1 MHNDN
6 MPQRGF
12 NDVECAGVSFLDI
25 IILAESLPARPEV
38 ARMLVWENM
47 NLPRSGAAQW
57 GLEGDCACF
66 RQTNRIAES
75 RW

>member
-6 MPQRGF
+6 MPQCGF

-25 IILAESLPARPEV
+25 IIPAESLPARPEV

-47 NLPRSGAAQW
+47 NLPRSGAAQ
-57 GLEGDCACF
+57 
-66 RQTNRIAES
+66 
-75 RW
+75 